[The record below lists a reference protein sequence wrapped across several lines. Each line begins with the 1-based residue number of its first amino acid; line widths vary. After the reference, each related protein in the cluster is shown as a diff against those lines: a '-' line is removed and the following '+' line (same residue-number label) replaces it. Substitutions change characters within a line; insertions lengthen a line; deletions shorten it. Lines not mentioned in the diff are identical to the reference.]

1 MRAPNWVGDAVM
13 ATPALRAL
21 RRHVDGRI
29 TLTGRSYLAPLFAG
43 HPSID
48 SFRPAPPRGIRSLL
62 AAARELRGEA
72 YDWAVCFPDA
82 TRAALLPAMAGIPL
96 RIGYAREPVRRR
108 LLTQVL
114 EPPQE
119 NGRRVPISM
128 IERYLRI
135 TRALGCDDAG
145 EATELHVEATADAR
159 IRDRLAKEGLGDR
172 DGYFVVTPGASF
184 GASKL
189 WPPQH
194 FAAVCDDLSKR
205 FDLRGVIA
213 PGPGEEPIAQAIV
226 AAARS
231 KPIALCSPISGLG
244 ELVALLSRAQL
255 LVTNDTG
262 PRHIAVA
269 LGRPVVCVIGPTDT
283 RHTDHLLDRQRVLRE
298 DVACSPCHRK
308 VCPIDHRCMT
318 TLAPARV
325 AQAAEELLT

>member
-1 MRAPNWVGDAVM
+1 M

-21 RRHVDGRI
+21 RRHVQGRI
-29 TLTGRSYLAPLFAG
+29 TLSGRPYLAPLFEG

-48 SFRPAPPRGIRSLL
+48 AFRPVPARGMGALL
-62 AAARELRGEA
+62 SAARELRGEA
-72 YDWAVCFPDA
+72 PDWAVCFPDA
-82 TRAALLPAMAGIPL
+82 TRAALLPALAGIPL
-96 RIGYAREPVRRR
+96 RIGYAREPLRRR
-108 LLTQVL
+108 LLTRAL
-114 EPPQE
+114 DPPRQ

-145 EATELHVEATADAR
+145 DATELRVASSADAR
-159 IRDRLAKEGLGDR
+159 VRERLRAEGLDDP
-172 DGYFVVTPGASF
+172 DGYFVMTPGASF

-189 WPPQH
+189 WPPEH
-194 FAAVCDDLSKR
+194 FAAACDQLSER
-205 FDLRGVIA
+205 LELRGVLA
-213 PGPGEEPIAQAIV
+213 PGPGEEVIARAIR

-231 KPIALCSPISGLG
+231 KPIALCSPIGGLG
-244 ELVALLSRAQL
+244 ELVALLARTRL

-269 LGRPVVCVIGPTDT
+269 LGRPVVCVIGPTDS

-318 TLAPARV
+318 ELRPERV
-325 AQAAEELLT
+325 VRAAEELLS